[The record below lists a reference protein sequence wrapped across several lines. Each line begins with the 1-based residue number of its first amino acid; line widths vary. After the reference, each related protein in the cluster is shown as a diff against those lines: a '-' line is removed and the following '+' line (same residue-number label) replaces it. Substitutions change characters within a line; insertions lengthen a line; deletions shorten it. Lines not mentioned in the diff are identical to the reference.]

1 MTFKI
6 YHVAIY
12 IACTFRAGCVE
23 ILKLLDSM
31 GVDTHVHD
39 SQGKTV
45 DQIVGIDW
53 RNAATSTSERIK
65 TPTSITLDEKSS
77 KKNADEVIH
86 QGIMIKGSGLQKKKR
101 YFVLSKSHLLY
112 FKSDAD
118 YSIFRTT
125 GGAVVHPA
133 SAQVRIPS

>member
-1 MTFKI
+1 MAFII
-6 YHVAIY
+6 YHVVFY